1 MNHKI
6 NALHRNY
13 FYFCHI
19 FKTPIKT
26 ALMSAL
32 LKNHLKL
39 HFVVLLYGFTAILG
53 KLITLPAAELVWYR
67 MFIAFAVLGA
77 FIWYKKVPINIGGK
91 SIAQIMGVGLVVAFH
106 WITFFHAVK
115 ISNVSVTLGCMAS
128 TTLFASFLE
137 PIIFRKRIK
146 WIEVF
151 IGLLIIGGLYL
162 IFQFELSYWKGIL
175 TALLSAFLA
184 GLFTVLNKLF
194 INKHHPV
201 TISFYEMISGF
212 ISIGIFLLAI
222 DTLPGNLL
230 LPSGADIIFVLIL
243 GIVCTAYAFV
253 VAVDVMKVLSAYTVI
268 LAINMEP
275 VYGILLAFAFFGQ
288 SEFMSGGFYM
298 GTVIILAAVFLHPIL
313 VKVQKRQNQ

>member
-1 MNHKI
+1 
-6 NALHRNY
+6 
-13 FYFCHI
+13 
-19 FKTPIKT
+19 
-26 ALMSAL
+26 MSAL

-53 KLITLPAAELVWYR
+53 KLITLPAPQMVWYR
-67 MFIAFAVLGA
+67 MLIALIVLGG
-77 FIWYKKVPINIGGK
+77 FIWYKQIPVKIGRYNILK
-91 SIAQIMGVGLVVAFH
+91 IMGVGIVVAFH

-137 PIIFRKRIK
+137 PIIFRKKIK
-146 WIEVF
+146 WLEVF

-162 IFQFELSYWKGIL
+162 IFQFELDYWEGII
-175 TALLSAFLA
+175 TALISAFLA

-212 ISIGIFLLAI
+212 ISIGFFLLFI
-222 DTLPGNLL
+222 DVLPYNLL
-230 LPSGADIIFVLIL
+230 MPTTTDIIYILIL
-243 GIVCTAYAFV
+243 GIACTAYAFV
-253 VAVDVMKVLSAYTVI
+253 VAVDVMKVLSAYTVV

-275 VYGILLAFAFFGQ
+275 VYGILLAFAIFGQ
-288 SEFMSGGFYM
+288 SEFMSGGFYI
-298 GTVIILAAVFLHPIL
+298 GTLVILAAVFLHPVIERF
-313 VKVQKRQNQ
+313 QKK

>member
-1 MNHKI
+1 MRYI
-6 NALHRNY
+6 ESISIFAQTIAP
-13 FYFCHI
+13 FYL
-19 FKTPIKT
+19 TR
-26 ALMSAL
+26 MSAL

-53 KLITLPAAELVWYR
+53 KLITLPAPQMVWYR
-67 MFIAFAVLGA
+67 MLIALIVLGG
-77 FIWYKKVPINIGGK
+77 FIWYKQIPVKIGRYNILK
-91 SIAQIMGVGLVVAFH
+91 IMGVGIVVAFH

-137 PIIFRKRIK
+137 PIIFRKKIK
-146 WIEVF
+146 WLEVF

-162 IFQFELSYWKGIL
+162 IFQFELDYWEGII
-175 TALLSAFLA
+175 TALISAFLA

-212 ISIGIFLLAI
+212 ISIGFFLLFI
-222 DTLPGNLL
+222 DVLPYNLL
-230 LPSGADIIFVLIL
+230 MPTTTDIIYILIL
-243 GIVCTAYAFV
+243 GIACTAYAFV
-253 VAVDVMKVLSAYTVI
+253 VAVDVMKVLSAYTVV

-275 VYGILLAFAFFGQ
+275 VYGILLAFAIFGQ
-288 SEFMSGGFYM
+288 SEFMSGGFYI
-298 GTVIILAAVFLHPIL
+298 GTLVILAAVFLHPVIERF
-313 VKVQKRQNQ
+313 QKK